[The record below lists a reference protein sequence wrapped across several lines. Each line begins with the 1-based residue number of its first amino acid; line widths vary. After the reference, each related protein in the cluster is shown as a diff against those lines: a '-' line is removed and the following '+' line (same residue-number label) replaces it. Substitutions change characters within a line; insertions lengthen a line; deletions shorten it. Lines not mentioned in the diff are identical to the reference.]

1 MLVRLGVVACLFW
14 LHFAYATTLKIINI
28 VPFGSSSVKILFNQE
43 VKKFKEVSLK
53 NFKSYLEL
61 EAILTIPKKHYQFS
75 KQSSITIAQFSPKL
89 ARVVISH
96 APKMTYEVKILK
108 DKLYVSIV
116 EKKPLVRH
124 QMAPKPPKHHALKHP
139 TPKPAPKSIKKEA
152 KEKTPIKHA
161 HSKHAH
167 SPLNERSAKKEI
179 PKKEIP
185 KKEILKKEILKKEIL
200 KKEIPKKEILKKEI
214 PKKEILKKEIPKKEI
229 PKKEILKKEILKKEI
244 LKKEILKKEIPK
256 KEILK
261 KEIPKKEILKK
272 EIPKK
277 EIPKKEILK
286 KEIPKK
292 EILKK
297 EILKK
302 EILKKEIPKK
312 EILKKEIPKKEAE
325 NESKNQ
331 VFIAEKNDT
340 FIKTKRKKHKKI
352 VLDAGH
358 GGKDCGAMSAN
369 LVCEKDIVLEV
380 VKFLH
385 KELKK
390 RGYSVLLT
398 RDKDIYIDLVGRT
411 ELANRKSAD
420 LFISVHA
427 NSIPKHSTSN
437 AHGIETYFLSTARS
451 ERARKVAEQENK
463 DDVNLMDYFS
473 KSLLLNSLNTQ
484 RLIVSNKLAIDVQ
497 YGMLQSIRKN
507 YPDVVDG
514 GVREGPFWVLAGA
527 LMPSILIEIGYNSH
541 AIESKRIQSKPYQKI
556 LAKGIADGIDSFFSK
571 ND

>member
-28 VPFGSSSVKILFNQE
+28 VPFGSSSVKISFNQE
-43 VKKFKEVSLK
+43 IKKFKEVSLK

-96 APKMTYEVKILK
+96 APKMTYEVKIFK

-116 EKKPLVRH
+116 EKKPLISH

-152 KEKTPIKHA
+152 KEIKEKTPTKHA

-179 PKKEIP
+179 P
-185 KKEILKKEILKKEIL
+185 
-200 KKEIPKKEILKKEI
+200 
-214 PKKEILKKEIPKKEI
+214 
-229 PKKEILKKEILKKEI
+229 
-244 LKKEILKKEIPK
+244 
-256 KEILK
+256 
-261 KEIPKKEILKK
+261 
-272 EIPKK
+272 
-277 EIPKKEILK
+277 
-286 KEIPKK
+286 
-292 EILKK
+292 
-297 EILKK
+297 
-302 EILKKEIPKK
+302 
-312 EILKKEIPKKEAE
+312 KKEIPKKEAE

-411 ELANRKSAD
+411 ELANKKSAD

-484 RLIVSNKLAIDVQ
+484 RLIISNKLAIDVQ

>member
-1 MLVRLGVVACLFW
+1 MV
-14 LHFAYATTLKIINI
+14 
-28 VPFGSSSVKILFNQE
+28 FNQE
-43 VKKFKEVSLK
+43 IKKFKEVSLK

-96 APKMTYEVKILK
+96 APKMTYEIKTFK

-116 EKKPLVRH
+116 EKKPLIRH

-139 TPKPAPKSIKKEA
+139 TPKPAPKPIKKEAKEA
-152 KEKTPIKHA
+152 KEKTPTKHA
-161 HSKHAH
+161 HSKLFFSHAH
-167 SPLNERSAKKEI
+167 SQLNEKSI
-179 PKKEIP
+179 
-185 KKEILKKEILKKEIL
+185 
-200 KKEIPKKEILKKEI
+200 
-214 PKKEILKKEIPKKEI
+214 
-229 PKKEILKKEILKKEI
+229 
-244 LKKEILKKEIPK
+244 
-256 KEILK
+256 
-261 KEIPKKEILKK
+261 
-272 EIPKK
+272 
-277 EIPKKEILK
+277 
-286 KEIPKK
+286 
-292 EILKK
+292 
-297 EILKK
+297 
-302 EILKKEIPKK
+302 
-312 EILKKEIPKKEAE
+312 KKEIPKKEAE
-325 NESKNQ
+325 KESKNQ

-411 ELANRKSAD
+411 ELANKKSAD

-473 KSLLLNSLNTQ
+473 KSLFLNSLNTQ

>member
-14 LHFAYATTLKIINI
+14 LHFAYATTLKITNI
-28 VPFGSSSVKILFNQE
+28 VPFGSSSVKISFNQE

-116 EKKPLVRH
+116 EKKPLIRH
-124 QMAPKPPKHHALKHP
+124 QMVLKPPKHHALKHQTPKP
-139 TPKPAPKSIKKEA
+139 TPKPIKKEAKKSQEA

-161 HSKHAH
+161 RSKHVH

-185 KKEILKKEILKKEIL
+185 KKEI
-200 KKEIPKKEILKKEI
+200 
-214 PKKEILKKEIPKKEI
+214 
-229 PKKEILKKEILKKEI
+229 
-244 LKKEILKKEIPK
+244 
-256 KEILK
+256 
-261 KEIPKKEILKK
+261 
-272 EIPKK
+272 
-277 EIPKKEILK
+277 
-286 KEIPKK
+286 
-292 EILKK
+292 
-297 EILKK
+297 
-302 EILKKEIPKK
+302 
-312 EILKKEIPKKEAE
+312 PKKEAE

-331 VFIAEKNDT
+331 IFIAEKNDT
-340 FIKTKRKKHKKI
+340 WIKTKRKKHKKI

-398 RDKDIYIDLVGRT
+398 RDKDIYIDLVART
-411 ELANRKSAD
+411 ELANKKGAD

-427 NSIPKHSTSN
+427 NSIPKRSTSN

-473 KSLLLNSLNTQ
+473 KSLFLNSLNTQ

-497 YGMLQSIRKN
+497 YGMLQSVRKN

>member
-28 VPFGSSSVKILFNQE
+28 VPFGSSSVKISFNQE
-43 VKKFKEVSLK
+43 IKKFKEVSLK

-116 EKKPLVRH
+116 EKKPLIRH
-124 QMAPKPPKHHALKHP
+124 QMAPKPPKHRTLKHQVL
-139 TPKPAPKSIKKEA
+139 KPAPKSIKKEV
-152 KEKTPIKHA
+152 KEKTPTKHA
-161 HSKHAH
+161 RSKHAH
-167 SPLNERSAKKEI
+167 SQLNERSAKKEI

-185 KKEILKKEILKKEIL
+185 KKEI
-200 KKEIPKKEILKKEI
+200 
-214 PKKEILKKEIPKKEI
+214 PKKEI
-229 PKKEILKKEILKKEI
+229 P
-244 LKKEILKKEIPK
+244 
-256 KEILK
+256 
-261 KEIPKKEILKK
+261 
-272 EIPKK
+272 
-277 EIPKKEILK
+277 
-286 KEIPKK
+286 
-292 EILKK
+292 
-297 EILKK
+297 
-302 EILKKEIPKK
+302 
-312 EILKKEIPKKEAE
+312 KKEIPKKEAE

-331 VFIAEKNDT
+331 VFIAEKNDA

-411 ELANRKSAD
+411 ELANKKSAD

-427 NSIPKHSTSN
+427 NSIPKRSTSN

-497 YGMLQSIRKN
+497 YGMLQSVRKN

>member
-1 MLVRLGVVACLFW
+1 MLVRLGVVACLLW
-14 LHFAYATTLKIINI
+14 LHFAYATTLKITNI
-28 VPFGSSSVKILFNQE
+28 VPFGSSSVKVVFNQE
-43 VKKFKEVSLK
+43 IKKFKEVSLK

-124 QMAPKPPKHHALKHP
+124 QMVLKPSKHHALKHQA
-139 TPKPAPKSIKKEA
+139 PKPTPKSIKKEA
-152 KEKTPIKHA
+152 KEKTLIKHA

-167 SPLNERSAKKEI
+167 PPLNERSAKKEI
-179 PKKEIP
+179 P
-185 KKEILKKEILKKEIL
+185 
-200 KKEIPKKEILKKEI
+200 
-214 PKKEILKKEIPKKEI
+214 
-229 PKKEILKKEILKKEI
+229 
-244 LKKEILKKEIPK
+244 
-256 KEILK
+256 
-261 KEIPKKEILKK
+261 
-272 EIPKK
+272 
-277 EIPKKEILK
+277 
-286 KEIPKK
+286 
-292 EILKK
+292 
-297 EILKK
+297 
-302 EILKKEIPKK
+302 
-312 EILKKEIPKKEAE
+312 KKEIPKKEAE

-331 VFIAEKNDT
+331 VFIAEKNDA

>member
-14 LHFAYATTLKIINI
+14 LHFAYATTLKITNI
-28 VPFGSSSVKILFNQE
+28 VPFGSSSIKMVFNQE
-43 VKKFKEVSLK
+43 IKKFKEVPLK

-61 EAILTIPKKHYQFS
+61 EAVLTIPKKHYQFS

-89 ARVVISH
+89 VRVVIGYT
-96 APKMTYEVKILK
+96 PKMTYEVKTLK
-108 DKLYVSIV
+108 DKLYISIV
-116 EKKPLVRH
+116 EKKPLIRH
-124 QMAPKPPKHHALKHP
+124 QMVLKPPKHHALKHQTPKP
-139 TPKPAPKSIKKEA
+139 TPKPIKKEAKKSKEA

-179 PKKEIP
+179 PKKEI
-185 KKEILKKEILKKEIL
+185 L
-200 KKEIPKKEILKKEI
+200 
-214 PKKEILKKEIPKKEI
+214 
-229 PKKEILKKEILKKEI
+229 
-244 LKKEILKKEIPK
+244 
-256 KEILK
+256 
-261 KEIPKKEILKK
+261 
-272 EIPKK
+272 
-277 EIPKKEILK
+277 
-286 KEIPKK
+286 
-292 EILKK
+292 
-297 EILKK
+297 
-302 EILKKEIPKK
+302 
-312 EILKKEIPKKEAE
+312 KKEAE

-331 VFIAEKNDT
+331 VFIAEKNET
-340 FIKTKRKKHKKI
+340 LIKTKRKKHKKI

-358 GGKDCGAMSAN
+358 GGKDCGAMSTN

-398 RDKDIYIDLVGRT
+398 RDKDIYIDLVART

-497 YGMLQSIRKN
+497 YGMLQSVRKN

>member
-14 LHFAYATTLKIINI
+14 LHFAYATTLKITNI
-28 VPFGSSSVKILFNQE
+28 VPFGSSSVKMVFNQE
-43 VKKFKEVSLK
+43 IKKFKEVPLK

-61 EAILTIPKKHYQFS
+61 EAVLTIPKKHYQFS
-75 KQSSITIAQFSPKL
+75 KQSFITIAQFSPKL
-89 ARVVISH
+89 ARVVIGY
-96 APKMTYEVKILK
+96 APKMTYEIKILK

-116 EKKPLVRH
+116 EKKPLIRH
-124 QMAPKPPKHHALKHP
+124 QMVLKPPKHHALKHP
-139 TPKPAPKSIKKEA
+139 TPKPIKKEAKEA
-152 KEKTPIKHA
+152 KEKTPTKHA
-161 HSKHAH
+161 RSKHAH
-167 SPLNERSAKKEI
+167 SPLNERSA
-179 PKKEIP
+179 

-200 KKEIPKKEILKKEI
+200 KKE
-214 PKKEILKKEIPKKEI
+214 
-229 PKKEILKKEILKKEI
+229 
-244 LKKEILKKEIPK
+244 
-256 KEILK
+256 
-261 KEIPKKEILKK
+261 
-272 EIPKK
+272 
-277 EIPKKEILK
+277 
-286 KEIPKK
+286 
-292 EILKK
+292 
-297 EILKK
+297 
-302 EILKKEIPKK
+302 
-312 EILKKEIPKKEAE
+312 AE

-331 VFIAEKNDT
+331 IFIAEKNDT

-411 ELANRKSAD
+411 ELANKKSAD

-473 KSLLLNSLNTQ
+473 KSLFLNSLNTQ

-497 YGMLQSIRKN
+497 YGMLQSVRKN

>member
-1 MLVRLGVVACLFW
+1 MLVRLGVVACLLW
-14 LHFAYATTLKIINI
+14 LHFAYATTLKITNI
-28 VPFGSSSVKILFNQE
+28 VPFGSSSVKIVFNQE
-43 VKKFKEVSLK
+43 IKKFKEVPLK

-96 APKMTYEVKILK
+96 APKMTYEIKILK

-116 EKKPLVRH
+116 EKKPLIRH
-124 QMAPKPPKHHALKHP
+124 QMALKPPKHHALKHT
-139 TPKPAPKSIKKEA
+139 TPKPAHKPIKKEA
-152 KEKTPIKHA
+152 KKVKEKTPTKHA
-161 HSKHAH
+161 HSKHTH

-185 KKEILKKEILKKEIL
+185 KKEI
-200 KKEIPKKEILKKEI
+200 P
-214 PKKEILKKEIPKKEI
+214 KKEIPKKEI
-229 PKKEILKKEILKKEI
+229 PKKEI
-244 LKKEILKKEIPK
+244 
-256 KEILK
+256 
-261 KEIPKKEILKK
+261 
-272 EIPKK
+272 PKK
-277 EIPKKEILK
+277 EIP
-286 KEIPKK
+286 
-292 EILKK
+292 
-297 EILKK
+297 
-302 EILKKEIPKK
+302 
-312 EILKKEIPKKEAE
+312 KKEIPKKEAE

-331 VFIAEKNDT
+331 VFIAEKNDA

>member
-1 MLVRLGVVACLFW
+1 MLVRLGVVACLLW
-14 LHFAYATTLKIINI
+14 LHFACATTLKITNI
-28 VPFGSSSVKILFNQE
+28 VPFGSSSVKISFNQE
-43 VKKFKEVSLK
+43 VKKFKEVPLK

-61 EAILTIPKKHYQFS
+61 EAVLTIPKKHYQFS
-75 KQSSITIAQFSPKL
+75 KQSFITIAQFSPKL
-89 ARVVISH
+89 ARVVIGY
-96 APKMTYEVKILK
+96 APKMTYEIKILK

-116 EKKPLVRH
+116 EKKPLIRH
-124 QMAPKPPKHHALKHP
+124 QMVLKPPKHHVLKHTTPKP
-139 TPKPAPKSIKKEA
+139 TPKPIKKEA
-152 KEKTPIKHA
+152 KKSKETKEKTPTKHA
-161 HSKHAH
+161 RSKHAH
-167 SPLNERSAKKEI
+167 SPLNERSA
-179 PKKEIP
+179 
-185 KKEILKKEILKKEIL
+185 
-200 KKEIPKKEILKKEI
+200 
-214 PKKEILKKEIPKKEI
+214 
-229 PKKEILKKEILKKEI
+229 
-244 LKKEILKKEIPK
+244 
-256 KEILK
+256 
-261 KEIPKKEILKK
+261 
-272 EIPKK
+272 
-277 EIPKKEILK
+277 
-286 KEIPKK
+286 
-292 EILKK
+292 
-297 EILKK
+297 
-302 EILKKEIPKK
+302 
-312 EILKKEIPKKEAE
+312 KKEIPKKEAE

-331 VFIAEKNDT
+331 VFIAEKNDA
-340 FIKTKRKKHKKI
+340 FSKTKRKKHKKI

-398 RDKDIYIDLVGRT
+398 RDKDIYIDLVART

-463 DDVNLMDYFS
+463 DAVNLMDYFS

-497 YGMLQSIRKN
+497 YGMLQSVRKN

>member
-1 MLVRLGVVACLFW
+1 M
-14 LHFAYATTLKIINI
+14 HFAYATTLKIINI
-28 VPFGSSSVKILFNQE
+28 VPFGSSSVKISFNQE
-43 VKKFKEVSLK
+43 IKKFKEVSLK

-116 EKKPLVRH
+116 EKKPLSRH

-152 KEKTPIKHA
+152 KEVKEKTPTKHA
-161 HSKHAH
+161 RSKHAH
-167 SPLNERSAKKEI
+167 SQWNERSAKKEI

-185 KKEILKKEILKKEIL
+185 KKE
-200 KKEIPKKEILKKEI
+200 
-214 PKKEILKKEIPKKEI
+214 
-229 PKKEILKKEILKKEI
+229 
-244 LKKEILKKEIPK
+244 
-256 KEILK
+256 
-261 KEIPKKEILKK
+261 
-272 EIPKK
+272 
-277 EIPKKEILK
+277 
-286 KEIPKK
+286 
-292 EILKK
+292 
-297 EILKK
+297 
-302 EILKKEIPKK
+302 
-312 EILKKEIPKKEAE
+312 AE
-325 NESKNQ
+325 NEGKNQ
-331 VFIAEKNDT
+331 VFIAEKNDA

-398 RDKDIYIDLVGRT
+398 RDKDIYIDLVART
-411 ELANRKSAD
+411 ELANKKSAD

-427 NSIPKHSTSN
+427 NSIPKRSTSN

-463 DDVNLMDYFS
+463 DNVNLMDYFS

-497 YGMLQSIRKN
+497 YGMLQSVRKN

>member
-14 LHFAYATTLKIINI
+14 LHFAYATTLKITNI

-43 VKKFKEVSLK
+43 IKKFKEVPLK

-75 KQSSITIAQFSPKL
+75 KQSFITIAQFSPKL
-89 ARVVISH
+89 ARVVIGY

-116 EKKPLVRH
+116 EKKPLIRH
-124 QMAPKPPKHHALKHP
+124 QMVLKPPKHHALKHTTPKP
-139 TPKPAPKSIKKEA
+139 TPKPIKKEA
-152 KEKTPIKHA
+152 KKSKETKEKTPTKHA
-161 HSKHAH
+161 HSKHVH
-167 SPLNERSAKKEI
+167 SPLSERSA
-179 PKKEIP
+179 
-185 KKEILKKEILKKEIL
+185 
-200 KKEIPKKEILKKEI
+200 
-214 PKKEILKKEIPKKEI
+214 
-229 PKKEILKKEILKKEI
+229 
-244 LKKEILKKEIPK
+244 
-256 KEILK
+256 
-261 KEIPKKEILKK
+261 
-272 EIPKK
+272 
-277 EIPKKEILK
+277 
-286 KEIPKK
+286 
-292 EILKK
+292 
-297 EILKK
+297 
-302 EILKKEIPKK
+302 
-312 EILKKEIPKKEAE
+312 KKEIPKKEAE

-331 VFIAEKNDT
+331 VFIAEKNDA

-398 RDKDIYIDLVGRT
+398 RDKDIYIDLVART
-411 ELANRKSAD
+411 ELANKKSAD

-473 KSLLLNSLNTQ
+473 KSLFLNSLNTQ

-497 YGMLQSIRKN
+497 YGMLQSVRKN

>member
-14 LHFAYATTLKIINI
+14 LHFACATTLKIINI
-28 VPFGSSSVKILFNQE
+28 VPFGSSSVKISFNQE

-89 ARVVISH
+89 ARVVISRT
-96 APKMTYEVKILK
+96 PKMTYEIKILK

-124 QMAPKPPKHHALKHP
+124 QMAPKTPKHHTLKHP

-152 KEKTPIKHA
+152 KETKEKTPIKHA
-161 HSKHAH
+161 RSKHAH

-185 KKEILKKEILKKEIL
+185 KKEI
-200 KKEIPKKEILKKEI
+200 P
-214 PKKEILKKEIPKKEI
+214 KKEIPKKEI
-229 PKKEILKKEILKKEI
+229 PKKEI
-244 LKKEILKKEIPK
+244 P
-256 KEILK
+256 
-261 KEIPKKEILKK
+261 KK

-277 EIPKKEILK
+277 EIPKKEIPK

-292 EILKK
+292 ET
-297 EILKK
+297 
-302 EILKKEIPKK
+302 
-312 EILKKEIPKKEAE
+312 E

-331 VFIAEKNDT
+331 VFIVEKNDA

-411 ELANRKSAD
+411 ELANKKSAD

-427 NSIPKHSTSN
+427 NSIPKRSTSN

-541 AIESKRIQSKPYQKI
+541 AIESRRIQSKPYQKI

>member
-14 LHFAYATTLKIINI
+14 LHYAYATTLKITNI

-43 VKKFKEVSLK
+43 IKKFKEVSLK

-61 EAILTIPKKHYQFS
+61 EAVLTIPKKHYQFS
-75 KQSSITIAQFSPKL
+75 KQSFITIAQFSPKL
-89 ARVVISH
+89 ARVVIGY

-116 EKKPLVRH
+116 EKKPLIRH
-124 QMAPKPPKHHALKHP
+124 QMTPKPPKHHALKHQTPKP
-139 TPKPAPKSIKKEA
+139 TPKPIKKEA
-152 KEKTPIKHA
+152 KKSQETKEKTPTKHA
-161 HSKHAH
+161 RSKHAH

-179 PKKEIP
+179 PKKE
-185 KKEILKKEILKKEIL
+185 L
-200 KKEIPKKEILKKEI
+200 
-214 PKKEILKKEIPKKEI
+214 
-229 PKKEILKKEILKKEI
+229 
-244 LKKEILKKEIPK
+244 
-256 KEILK
+256 
-261 KEIPKKEILKK
+261 
-272 EIPKK
+272 
-277 EIPKKEILK
+277 
-286 KEIPKK
+286 
-292 EILKK
+292 
-297 EILKK
+297 
-302 EILKKEIPKK
+302 
-312 EILKKEIPKKEAE
+312 E
-325 NESKNQ
+325 NESKNPI
-331 VFIAEKNDT
+331 FIAEKNDT

-427 NSIPKHSTSN
+427 NSIPKRSTSN

-451 ERARKVAEQENK
+451 ERARKVAEQENR

-497 YGMLQSIRKN
+497 YGMLQSVRKN

>member
-1 MLVRLGVVACLFW
+1 MLVRLGVVACLLW
-14 LHFAYATTLKIINI
+14 LHFAYATTLKITNI

-43 VKKFKEVSLK
+43 VKKFKEVPLK

-61 EAILTIPKKHYQFS
+61 EAVLTIPKKHYQFS

-116 EKKPLVRH
+116 EKKPLIRH
-124 QMAPKPPKHHALKHP
+124 QMALKPPKHHALKHTTPKP
-139 TPKPAPKSIKKEA
+139 TPKPIKKEA
-152 KEKTPIKHA
+152 KKSKEKTPIKHA
-161 HSKHAH
+161 HSKHTH
-167 SPLNERSAKKEI
+167 SQLNDRSAKKEI

-185 KKEILKKEILKKEIL
+185 KKE
-200 KKEIPKKEILKKEI
+200 
-214 PKKEILKKEIPKKEI
+214 
-229 PKKEILKKEILKKEI
+229 
-244 LKKEILKKEIPK
+244 
-256 KEILK
+256 
-261 KEIPKKEILKK
+261 
-272 EIPKK
+272 
-277 EIPKKEILK
+277 
-286 KEIPKK
+286 
-292 EILKK
+292 
-297 EILKK
+297 
-302 EILKKEIPKK
+302 
-312 EILKKEIPKKEAE
+312 AE
-325 NESKNQ
+325 NEGKNQ

-340 FIKTKRKKHKKI
+340 LIKTKRKKHKKI

-411 ELANRKSAD
+411 ELANKKSAD

-497 YGMLQSIRKN
+497 YGMLQSVRKN

>member
-1 MLVRLGVVACLFW
+1 
-14 LHFAYATTLKIINI
+14 
-28 VPFGSSSVKILFNQE
+28 
-43 VKKFKEVSLK
+43 
-53 NFKSYLEL
+53 
-61 EAILTIPKKHYQFS
+61 
-75 KQSSITIAQFSPKL
+75 
-89 ARVVISH
+89 
-96 APKMTYEVKILK
+96 
-108 DKLYVSIV
+108 
-116 EKKPLVRH
+116 
-124 QMAPKPPKHHALKHP
+124 
-139 TPKPAPKSIKKEA
+139 
-152 KEKTPIKHA
+152 
-161 HSKHAH
+161 
-167 SPLNERSAKKEI
+167 EI
-179 PKKEIP
+179 P
-185 KKEILKKEILKKEIL
+185 
-200 KKEIPKKEILKKEI
+200 
-214 PKKEILKKEIPKKEI
+214 
-229 PKKEILKKEILKKEI
+229 
-244 LKKEILKKEIPK
+244 
-256 KEILK
+256 
-261 KEIPKKEILKK
+261 
-272 EIPKK
+272 
-277 EIPKKEILK
+277 
-286 KEIPKK
+286 
-292 EILKK
+292 
-297 EILKK
+297 
-302 EILKKEIPKK
+302 
-312 EILKKEIPKKEAE
+312 KKEIPKKEAE

-340 FIKTKRKKHKKI
+340 WIKTKRKKHKKI

-398 RDKDIYIDLVGRT
+398 RDKDIYIDLVART
-411 ELANRKSAD
+411 ELANKKGAD

-427 NSIPKHSTSN
+427 NSIPKRSTSN

-473 KSLLLNSLNTQ
+473 KSLFLNSLNTQ

-497 YGMLQSIRKN
+497 YGMLQSVRKN

>member
-14 LHFAYATTLKIINI
+14 LHFACATTLKITNI

-139 TPKPAPKSIKKEA
+139 TPKPTPKSIKKEA
-152 KEKTPIKHA
+152 KETKEKTPIKHA
-161 HSKHAH
+161 RSKHAH
-167 SPLNERSAKKEI
+167 SPLNERSA
-179 PKKEIP
+179 
-185 KKEILKKEILKKEIL
+185 
-200 KKEIPKKEILKKEI
+200 
-214 PKKEILKKEIPKKEI
+214 
-229 PKKEILKKEILKKEI
+229 
-244 LKKEILKKEIPK
+244 
-256 KEILK
+256 
-261 KEIPKKEILKK
+261 
-272 EIPKK
+272 
-277 EIPKKEILK
+277 
-286 KEIPKK
+286 
-292 EILKK
+292 
-297 EILKK
+297 
-302 EILKKEIPKK
+302 
-312 EILKKEIPKKEAE
+312 KKEIPKKEAE

-340 FIKTKRKKHKKI
+340 LIKTKRKKHKKI

-398 RDKDIYIDLVGRT
+398 RDKDIYIDLVART

-473 KSLLLNSLNTQ
+473 KSLFLNSLNTQ
-484 RLIVSNKLAIDVQ
+484 RLIISNKLAIDVQ

>member
-28 VPFGSSSVKILFNQE
+28 VPFGSSSVKISFNQE
-43 VKKFKEVSLK
+43 IKKFKEVSLK

-75 KQSSITIAQFSPKL
+75 KQSSITIAQFNPKL

-116 EKKPLVRH
+116 EKKPLAKH
-124 QMAPKPPKHHALKHP
+124 QMAPKPPKHHALKHL

-152 KEKTPIKHA
+152 KEAKEKTPTKYT
-161 HSKHAH
+161 HSKHTH
-167 SPLNERSAKKEI
+167 SQLNERSTKKEI

-185 KKEILKKEILKKEIL
+185 KKEI
-200 KKEIPKKEILKKEI
+200 P
-214 PKKEILKKEIPKKEI
+214 KKEIPKKEI
-229 PKKEILKKEILKKEI
+229 P
-244 LKKEILKKEIPK
+244 
-256 KEILK
+256 
-261 KEIPKKEILKK
+261 
-272 EIPKK
+272 
-277 EIPKKEILK
+277 
-286 KEIPKK
+286 
-292 EILKK
+292 
-297 EILKK
+297 
-302 EILKKEIPKK
+302 
-312 EILKKEIPKKEAE
+312 KKEIPKKEAE

-398 RDKDIYIDLVGRT
+398 RDKDIYIDLVART
-411 ELANRKSAD
+411 ELANKKSAD

-427 NSIPKHSTSN
+427 NSIPKRSTSN

>member
-1 MLVRLGVVACLFW
+1 MLVRLGVVACLLW
-14 LHFAYATTLKIINI
+14 LHFAYATTLKITNV
-28 VPFGSSSVKILFNQE
+28 VPFGSSSVKMVFNQE
-43 VKKFKEVSLK
+43 VKKFKEVPLK

-61 EAILTIPKKHYQFS
+61 EAVLTIPKKHYQFS
-75 KQSSITIAQFSPKL
+75 KQSFITIAQFSPKL
-89 ARVVISH
+89 ARVVIGY
-96 APKMTYEVKILK
+96 APKMTYEIKILK
-108 DKLYVSIV
+108 NKLYVSIV
-116 EKKPLVRH
+116 EKKPLIRH
-124 QMAPKPPKHHALKHP
+124 QMVLKPPKHHALKHTTPKP
-139 TPKPAPKSIKKEA
+139 TPKPIKKEA
-152 KEKTPIKHA
+152 KKSKETKEKTPTKHA

-185 KKEILKKEILKKEIL
+185 KKEI
-200 KKEIPKKEILKKEI
+200 P
-214 PKKEILKKEIPKKEI
+214 KKEIPKKEI
-229 PKKEILKKEILKKEI
+229 PKKEI
-244 LKKEILKKEIPK
+244 
-256 KEILK
+256 
-261 KEIPKKEILKK
+261 
-272 EIPKK
+272 PKK
-277 EIPKKEILK
+277 EIP
-286 KEIPKK
+286 
-292 EILKK
+292 
-297 EILKK
+297 
-302 EILKKEIPKK
+302 
-312 EILKKEIPKKEAE
+312 KKEIPKKEAE

-398 RDKDIYIDLVGRT
+398 RDKDIYIDLVART
-411 ELANRKSAD
+411 ELANKKSAD

-473 KSLLLNSLNTQ
+473 KSLFLNSLNTQ

-497 YGMLQSIRKN
+497 YGMLQSVRKN

>member
-1 MLVRLGVVACLFW
+1 M
-14 LHFAYATTLKIINI
+14 HFAYATTLKIINI
-28 VPFGSSSVKILFNQE
+28 VPFGSSSVKISFNQE
-43 VKKFKEVSLK
+43 IKKFKEVSLK

-108 DKLYVSIV
+108 DRLYVSIV
-116 EKKPLVRH
+116 EKKPLIRH
-124 QMAPKPPKHHALKHP
+124 QMAPKPPKHHALKHHALKHHALKHQ

-152 KEKTPIKHA
+152 KEIKEKTPTKHA
-161 HSKHAH
+161 RSKHVH
-167 SPLNERSAKKEI
+167 SQWNERSAKKEI

-185 KKEILKKEILKKEIL
+185 
-200 KKEIPKKEILKKEI
+200 
-214 PKKEILKKEIPKKEI
+214 
-229 PKKEILKKEILKKEI
+229 
-244 LKKEILKKEIPK
+244 
-256 KEILK
+256 
-261 KEIPKKEILKK
+261 
-272 EIPKK
+272 
-277 EIPKKEILK
+277 
-286 KEIPKK
+286 
-292 EILKK
+292 
-297 EILKK
+297 
-302 EILKKEIPKK
+302 
-312 EILKKEIPKKEAE
+312 KKEIPKKEAE

-331 VFIAEKNDT
+331 VFIAEKNDAS
-340 FIKTKRKKHKKI
+340 IKTKRKKHKKI

-398 RDKDIYIDLVGRT
+398 RDKDIYIDLVART
-411 ELANRKSAD
+411 ELANKKSAD

-427 NSIPKHSTSN
+427 NSIPKRSTSN

>member
-1 MLVRLGVVACLFW
+1 MLVRLGVVACLLW
-14 LHFAYATTLKIINI
+14 LHFAYATTLKITNI
-28 VPFGSSSVKILFNQE
+28 VPFGSSSVKMVFNQE
-43 VKKFKEVSLK
+43 IKKFKEVPLK

-116 EKKPLVRH
+116 EKKPLIRH
-124 QMAPKPPKHHALKHP
+124 QMAPKPPKHHALKHQTPKP
-139 TPKPAPKSIKKEA
+139 TPKPIKKEA
-152 KEKTPIKHA
+152 KKSQETKEKTPTKHA
-161 HSKHAH
+161 RSKHAH

-179 PKKEIP
+179 
-185 KKEILKKEILKKEIL
+185 LKKEILKKE
-200 KKEIPKKEILKKEI
+200 
-214 PKKEILKKEIPKKEI
+214 
-229 PKKEILKKEILKKEI
+229 
-244 LKKEILKKEIPK
+244 
-256 KEILK
+256 
-261 KEIPKKEILKK
+261 
-272 EIPKK
+272 
-277 EIPKKEILK
+277 
-286 KEIPKK
+286 
-292 EILKK
+292 
-297 EILKK
+297 
-302 EILKKEIPKK
+302 
-312 EILKKEIPKKEAE
+312 AE
-325 NESKNQ
+325 NEGKNQ
-331 VFIAEKNDT
+331 VFITEKNDA

-463 DDVNLMDYFS
+463 DDVNLMGYFS
-473 KSLLLNSLNTQ
+473 KSLFLNSLNTQ

>member
-1 MLVRLGVVACLFW
+1 M
-14 LHFAYATTLKIINI
+14 HFAYATTLKITNI

-43 VKKFKEVSLK
+43 IKKFKEVPLK

-61 EAILTIPKKHYQFS
+61 EAVLTIPKKHYQFS

-89 ARVVISH
+89 ARVVIGY
-96 APKMTYEVKILK
+96 APKMTYEIKILK

-116 EKKPLVRH
+116 EKKPLIRH
-124 QMAPKPPKHHALKHP
+124 QMVLKPPKHHAPKHTTLKP
-139 TPKPAPKSIKKEA
+139 TPKPIKKEA
-152 KEKTPIKHA
+152 KKSQDTKEKTPTKHA

-185 KKEILKKEILKKEIL
+185 KKE
-200 KKEIPKKEILKKEI
+200 
-214 PKKEILKKEIPKKEI
+214 
-229 PKKEILKKEILKKEI
+229 
-244 LKKEILKKEIPK
+244 
-256 KEILK
+256 
-261 KEIPKKEILKK
+261 
-272 EIPKK
+272 
-277 EIPKKEILK
+277 
-286 KEIPKK
+286 
-292 EILKK
+292 
-297 EILKK
+297 
-302 EILKKEIPKK
+302 
-312 EILKKEIPKKEAE
+312 AE
-325 NESKNQ
+325 NESKNPI
-331 VFIAEKNDT
+331 FIAEKNDT
-340 FIKTKRKKHKKI
+340 LIKTKRKKHKKI

-358 GGKDCGAMSAN
+358 GGKDCGAMSTN

-398 RDKDIYIDLVGRT
+398 RDKDIYIDLVART
-411 ELANRKSAD
+411 ELANKKSAD

>member
-14 LHFAYATTLKIINI
+14 LHYAYATTLKITNV
-28 VPFGSSSVKILFNQE
+28 VPFGSSSVKMVFNQE

-75 KQSSITIAQFSPKL
+75 KQSFITIAQFSPKL
-89 ARVVISH
+89 ARVVIGY

-108 DKLYVSIV
+108 NKLYVSIV
-116 EKKPLVRH
+116 EKKPLIRH
-124 QMAPKPPKHHALKHP
+124 QITPKHHALKHQTPKP
-139 TPKPAPKSIKKEA
+139 TPKPIKKEA
-152 KEKTPIKHA
+152 KEKTPTKHA
-161 HSKHAH
+161 HSKPTHP
-167 SPLNERSAKKEI
+167 PLNERSAKKEI
-179 PKKEIP
+179 PKKE
-185 KKEILKKEILKKEIL
+185 
-200 KKEIPKKEILKKEI
+200 
-214 PKKEILKKEIPKKEI
+214 
-229 PKKEILKKEILKKEI
+229 
-244 LKKEILKKEIPK
+244 
-256 KEILK
+256 
-261 KEIPKKEILKK
+261 
-272 EIPKK
+272 
-277 EIPKKEILK
+277 
-286 KEIPKK
+286 
-292 EILKK
+292 
-297 EILKK
+297 
-302 EILKKEIPKK
+302 
-312 EILKKEIPKKEAE
+312 AE
-325 NESKNQ
+325 NESKNP
-331 VFIAEKNDT
+331 VFIIEKNNT
-340 FIKTKRKKHKKI
+340 WIKTKRKKYKKI

-398 RDKDIYIDLVGRT
+398 RDKDIYIDLVART
-411 ELANRKSAD
+411 ELANKKGAD

-427 NSIPKHSTSN
+427 NSIPKRSTSN

-473 KSLLLNSLNTQ
+473 KSLFLNSLNTQ

-497 YGMLQSIRKN
+497 YGMLQSVRKN

>member
-14 LHFAYATTLKIINI
+14 LHFAYATTLKITNI
-28 VPFGSSSVKILFNQE
+28 VPFGSSSVKIVFNQE
-43 VKKFKEVSLK
+43 IKKFKEVSLK

-61 EAILTIPKKHYQFS
+61 EAVLTIPKKHYQFS

-89 ARVVISH
+89 ARVVIVY
-96 APKMTYEVKILK
+96 APKMTYEIKILK
-108 DKLYVSIV
+108 DKLYISIV
-116 EKKPLVRH
+116 EKKPLIRH

-139 TPKPAPKSIKKEA
+139 TPKPTPKSTKKEAKEA
-152 KEKTPIKHA
+152 KEKTPIKHV

-185 KKEILKKEILKKEIL
+185 KKEI
-200 KKEIPKKEILKKEI
+200 P
-214 PKKEILKKEIPKKEI
+214 KKEIPKKEI
-229 PKKEILKKEILKKEI
+229 PKKEI
-244 LKKEILKKEIPK
+244 
-256 KEILK
+256 
-261 KEIPKKEILKK
+261 
-272 EIPKK
+272 PKK
-277 EIPKKEILK
+277 EIP
-286 KEIPKK
+286 
-292 EILKK
+292 
-297 EILKK
+297 
-302 EILKKEIPKK
+302 
-312 EILKKEIPKKEAE
+312 KKEIPKKEAE

-331 VFIAEKNDT
+331 VFIIEKNDT
-340 FIKTKRKKHKKI
+340 LIKTKRKKHKKI

-398 RDKDIYIDLVGRT
+398 RDKDIYIDLVART
-411 ELANRKSAD
+411 ELANKKSAD

-497 YGMLQSIRKN
+497 YGMLQSVRKN

>member
-1 MLVRLGVVACLFW
+1 M
-14 LHFAYATTLKIINI
+14 HFAYATTLKITNI
-28 VPFGSSSVKILFNQE
+28 VPFGSSSVKIVFNQE

-116 EKKPLVRH
+116 EKKPLSRH
-124 QMAPKPPKHHALKHP
+124 QMAPKPPKHRTLKHP
-139 TPKPAPKSIKKEA
+139 TPKPAPKSIKKEVKEV
-152 KEKTPIKHA
+152 KEKTPTKHVR
-161 HSKHAH
+161 SKHAH
-167 SPLNERSAKKEI
+167 SQLNERSA
-179 PKKEIP
+179 
-185 KKEILKKEILKKEIL
+185 
-200 KKEIPKKEILKKEI
+200 
-214 PKKEILKKEIPKKEI
+214 
-229 PKKEILKKEILKKEI
+229 
-244 LKKEILKKEIPK
+244 
-256 KEILK
+256 
-261 KEIPKKEILKK
+261 
-272 EIPKK
+272 
-277 EIPKKEILK
+277 
-286 KEIPKK
+286 
-292 EILKK
+292 
-297 EILKK
+297 
-302 EILKKEIPKK
+302 
-312 EILKKEIPKKEAE
+312 KKEIPKKEAE

-331 VFIAEKNDT
+331 VFIAEKNDAS
-340 FIKTKRKKHKKI
+340 IKTKRKKHKKI

-398 RDKDIYIDLVGRT
+398 RDKDIYIDLVART
-411 ELANRKSAD
+411 ELANKKSAD

-427 NSIPKHSTSN
+427 NSIPKRSTSN

-484 RLIVSNKLAIDVQ
+484 RLIISNKLAIDVQ

>member
-28 VPFGSSSVKILFNQE
+28 VPFGSSSVKISFNQE
-43 VKKFKEVSLK
+43 IKKFKEVSLK

-116 EKKPLVRH
+116 EKKPLTRH

-152 KEKTPIKHA
+152 KEIKEKTPTKHA
-161 HSKHAH
+161 HSKHTH
-167 SPLNERSAKKEI
+167 SQWNERSAKKEI
-179 PKKEIP
+179 PKKE
-185 KKEILKKEILKKEIL
+185 
-200 KKEIPKKEILKKEI
+200 
-214 PKKEILKKEIPKKEI
+214 
-229 PKKEILKKEILKKEI
+229 
-244 LKKEILKKEIPK
+244 
-256 KEILK
+256 
-261 KEIPKKEILKK
+261 
-272 EIPKK
+272 
-277 EIPKKEILK
+277 
-286 KEIPKK
+286 
-292 EILKK
+292 
-297 EILKK
+297 
-302 EILKKEIPKK
+302 
-312 EILKKEIPKKEAE
+312 AE
-325 NESKNQ
+325 NEGKNQ
-331 VFIAEKNDT
+331 VFIAEKNDA

-398 RDKDIYIDLVGRT
+398 RDKDIYIDLVART
-411 ELANRKSAD
+411 ELANKKSAD

-427 NSIPKHSTSN
+427 NSIPKRSTSN

>member
-1 MLVRLGVVACLFW
+1 M
-14 LHFAYATTLKIINI
+14 HFAYATTLKIINI
-28 VPFGSSSVKILFNQE
+28 VPFGSSSVKIVFNQE

-61 EAILTIPKKHYQFS
+61 EAVLTIPKKHYQFS
-75 KQSSITIAQFSPKL
+75 KQSFITIAQFSPKL
-89 ARVVISH
+89 ARVVIGY
-96 APKMTYEVKILK
+96 APKMTYEIKILK
-108 DKLYVSIV
+108 NKLYVSIV
-116 EKKPLVRH
+116 EKKPLIRH
-124 QMAPKPPKHHALKHP
+124 QMALKPPKHHALKHT
-139 TPKPAPKSIKKEA
+139 TPKPTPKSIKKEAKEA

-161 HSKHAH
+161 RSKHTH

-185 KKEILKKEILKKEIL
+185 KKEI
-200 KKEIPKKEILKKEI
+200 P
-214 PKKEILKKEIPKKEI
+214 KKEIPKKEI
-229 PKKEILKKEILKKEI
+229 P
-244 LKKEILKKEIPK
+244 
-256 KEILK
+256 
-261 KEIPKKEILKK
+261 
-272 EIPKK
+272 
-277 EIPKKEILK
+277 
-286 KEIPKK
+286 
-292 EILKK
+292 
-297 EILKK
+297 
-302 EILKKEIPKK
+302 
-312 EILKKEIPKKEAE
+312 KKEIPKKEAE

-380 VKFLH
+380 VKFLY

-398 RDKDIYIDLVGRT
+398 RDKDIYIDLVART

-427 NSIPKHSTSN
+427 NSIPKRSTSN

>member
-1 MLVRLGVVACLFW
+1 MRLGVVACLFW
-14 LHFAYATTLKIINI
+14 LHFAYATTLKITNI
-28 VPFGSSSVKILFNQE
+28 VPFGSSSVKISFNQE
-43 VKKFKEVSLK
+43 IKKFKEVSLK

-96 APKMTYEVKILK
+96 ASKMTYEVKILK

-116 EKKPLVRH
+116 EKKPLTKH
-124 QMAPKPPKHHALKHP
+124 QMAPKPPKHQ
-139 TPKPAPKSIKKEA
+139 TPKHQTPKHAPKSIKKEVKEA
-152 KEKTPIKHA
+152 KEKTPTKHA
-161 HSKHAH
+161 HSKRAH
-167 SPLNERSAKKEI
+167 SQLNERSAKKEI

-185 KKEILKKEILKKEIL
+185 KKEI
-200 KKEIPKKEILKKEI
+200 P
-214 PKKEILKKEIPKKEI
+214 
-229 PKKEILKKEILKKEI
+229 
-244 LKKEILKKEIPK
+244 
-256 KEILK
+256 
-261 KEIPKKEILKK
+261 
-272 EIPKK
+272 
-277 EIPKKEILK
+277 
-286 KEIPKK
+286 
-292 EILKK
+292 
-297 EILKK
+297 
-302 EILKKEIPKK
+302 
-312 EILKKEIPKKEAE
+312 KKEIPKKEAE

-331 VFIAEKNDT
+331 VFIAEKNDA
-340 FIKTKRKKHKKI
+340 FIKPQRKKHKKI

-398 RDKDIYIDLVGRT
+398 RDKDIYIDLVART
-411 ELANRKSAD
+411 ELANKKSAD

-427 NSIPKHSTSN
+427 NSIPKRSTSN

-497 YGMLQSIRKN
+497 YGMLQSVRKN

>member
-1 MLVRLGVVACLFW
+1 M
-14 LHFAYATTLKIINI
+14 HFAYATTLKIINI
-28 VPFGSSSVKILFNQE
+28 VPFGSSSVKISFNQE
-43 VKKFKEVSLK
+43 VKKFKEVPLK

-75 KQSSITIAQFSPKL
+75 KQSFITIAQFSPKL
-89 ARVVISH
+89 ARVVISY

-116 EKKPLVRH
+116 EKKPLIRH
-124 QMAPKPPKHHALKHP
+124 QMALKPPKHHALKHQ
-139 TPKPAPKSIKKEA
+139 TPKPVPKSIKKEA
-152 KEKTPIKHA
+152 KKSKENKEKTPIKHA

-179 PKKEIP
+179 
-185 KKEILKKEILKKEIL
+185 L
-200 KKEIPKKEILKKEI
+200 
-214 PKKEILKKEIPKKEI
+214 
-229 PKKEILKKEILKKEI
+229 KKEILKKEILKKEI
-244 LKKEILKKEIPK
+244 LKKEILKKE
-256 KEILK
+256 
-261 KEIPKKEILKK
+261 
-272 EIPKK
+272 
-277 EIPKKEILK
+277 
-286 KEIPKK
+286 
-292 EILKK
+292 
-297 EILKK
+297 
-302 EILKKEIPKK
+302 
-312 EILKKEIPKKEAE
+312 AE

-331 VFIAEKNDT
+331 IFIAEKNDT

-398 RDKDIYIDLVGRT
+398 RDKDIYIDLVART

-507 YPDVVDG
+507 YPNVVDG

>member
-43 VKKFKEVSLK
+43 VKKFKEVPLK

-61 EAILTIPKKHYQFS
+61 EAVLTIPKKHYQFS
-75 KQSSITIAQFSPKL
+75 KQSFITIAQFSPKL
-89 ARVVISH
+89 ARVVIGY

-108 DKLYVSIV
+108 NKLYVSIV
-116 EKKPLVRH
+116 EKKPLIRH
-124 QMAPKPPKHHALKHP
+124 QIALKPTKHHAPKHT
-139 TPKPAPKSIKKEA
+139 TPKPAPKPIKKEAKKSKEA
-152 KEKTPIKHA
+152 KEKTPTKHA
-161 HSKHAH
+161 HLKHAH

-179 PKKEIP
+179 PKKE
-185 KKEILKKEILKKEIL
+185 
-200 KKEIPKKEILKKEI
+200 
-214 PKKEILKKEIPKKEI
+214 
-229 PKKEILKKEILKKEI
+229 
-244 LKKEILKKEIPK
+244 
-256 KEILK
+256 
-261 KEIPKKEILKK
+261 
-272 EIPKK
+272 
-277 EIPKKEILK
+277 
-286 KEIPKK
+286 
-292 EILKK
+292 
-297 EILKK
+297 
-302 EILKKEIPKK
+302 
-312 EILKKEIPKKEAE
+312 AE
-325 NESKNQ
+325 NESKNPI
-331 VFIAEKNDT
+331 FIAEKNDT

-380 VKFLH
+380 VKLLH

-398 RDKDIYIDLVGRT
+398 RDKDIYIDLVART
-411 ELANRKSAD
+411 ELANKKGAD

-427 NSIPKHSTSN
+427 NSIPKRSTSN

-473 KSLLLNSLNTQ
+473 KSLFLNSLNTQ

-497 YGMLQSIRKN
+497 YGMLQSVRKN

>member
-1 MLVRLGVVACLFW
+1 M
-14 LHFAYATTLKIINI
+14 HFACATTLKIIHI
-28 VPFGSSSVKILFNQE
+28 VPFGSSSVKISFNQE
-43 VKKFKEVSLK
+43 IKKFKEVSLK

-75 KQSSITIAQFSPKL
+75 KQSSITIAQFNPKL

-116 EKKPLVRH
+116 EKKPLTRY

-152 KEKTPIKHA
+152 KEIKEKTPTKHA

-167 SPLNERSAKKEI
+167 SQLNERSA
-179 PKKEIP
+179 
-185 KKEILKKEILKKEIL
+185 
-200 KKEIPKKEILKKEI
+200 
-214 PKKEILKKEIPKKEI
+214 
-229 PKKEILKKEILKKEI
+229 
-244 LKKEILKKEIPK
+244 
-256 KEILK
+256 
-261 KEIPKKEILKK
+261 
-272 EIPKK
+272 
-277 EIPKKEILK
+277 
-286 KEIPKK
+286 
-292 EILKK
+292 
-297 EILKK
+297 
-302 EILKKEIPKK
+302 
-312 EILKKEIPKKEAE
+312 KKEIPKKEAE

-331 VFIAEKNDT
+331 VFIAEKNDAS
-340 FIKTKRKKHKKI
+340 IKTKRKKHKKI

-398 RDKDIYIDLVGRT
+398 RDKDIYIDLVART
-411 ELANRKSAD
+411 ELANKKSAD

-427 NSIPKHSTSN
+427 NSIPKRSTSN

-484 RLIVSNKLAIDVQ
+484 RLIISNKLAIDVQ

>member
-14 LHFAYATTLKIINI
+14 LHFAYATTLKITNI
-28 VPFGSSSVKILFNQE
+28 VPFGSSSVKVVFNQE
-43 VKKFKEVSLK
+43 IKKFKEVPLK

-75 KQSSITIAQFSPKL
+75 RQSSITIAQFSPKL
-89 ARVVISH
+89 ARVVIGY
-96 APKMTYEVKILK
+96 APKMTYEIKILK

-116 EKKPLVRH
+116 EKKPLIRH
-124 QMAPKPPKHHALKHP
+124 QMVLKPPKHHALKHTTPKP
-139 TPKPAPKSIKKEA
+139 TPKPIKKEA
-152 KEKTPIKHA
+152 KKSKETKEKTPTKHA

-179 PKKEIP
+179 P
-185 KKEILKKEILKKEIL
+185 
-200 KKEIPKKEILKKEI
+200 
-214 PKKEILKKEIPKKEI
+214 
-229 PKKEILKKEILKKEI
+229 
-244 LKKEILKKEIPK
+244 
-256 KEILK
+256 
-261 KEIPKKEILKK
+261 
-272 EIPKK
+272 
-277 EIPKKEILK
+277 
-286 KEIPKK
+286 
-292 EILKK
+292 
-297 EILKK
+297 
-302 EILKKEIPKK
+302 
-312 EILKKEIPKKEAE
+312 KKEIPKKEAE

-380 VKFLH
+380 VKFLY

-398 RDKDIYIDLVGRT
+398 RDKDIYIDLVART
-411 ELANRKSAD
+411 ELANKKGAD

>member
-14 LHFAYATTLKIINI
+14 LHFACATTLKITNI
-28 VPFGSSSVKILFNQE
+28 VPFGSSSVKVVFNQE
-43 VKKFKEVSLK
+43 IKKFKEVSLK

-75 KQSSITIAQFSPKL
+75 KQSSITIVQFSPKL

-96 APKMTYEVKILK
+96 APKMTYEIKILK

-152 KEKTPIKHA
+152 KEAKEKTPIKHA
-161 HSKHAH
+161 RSKHAH

-185 KKEILKKEILKKEIL
+185 KKE
-200 KKEIPKKEILKKEI
+200 
-214 PKKEILKKEIPKKEI
+214 
-229 PKKEILKKEILKKEI
+229 
-244 LKKEILKKEIPK
+244 
-256 KEILK
+256 
-261 KEIPKKEILKK
+261 
-272 EIPKK
+272 
-277 EIPKKEILK
+277 
-286 KEIPKK
+286 
-292 EILKK
+292 
-297 EILKK
+297 
-302 EILKKEIPKK
+302 
-312 EILKKEIPKKEAE
+312 AE
-325 NESKNQ
+325 NEGKNQ
-331 VFIAEKNDT
+331 IFIAEKNDT

-497 YGMLQSIRKN
+497 YGMLQSVRKN

>member
-28 VPFGSSSVKILFNQE
+28 VPFGSSSVKISFNQE
-43 VKKFKEVSLK
+43 IKKFKEVSLK

-75 KQSSITIAQFSPKL
+75 KQSFITIAQFSPKL

-116 EKKPLVRH
+116 EKKPLSRH
-124 QMAPKPPKHHALKHP
+124 QMVPKPPKHHALKHP

-152 KEKTPIKHA
+152 KEVKEKTPIKHA
-161 HSKHAH
+161 RSKHTH
-167 SPLNERSAKKEI
+167 SQWNERSA
-179 PKKEIP
+179 
-185 KKEILKKEILKKEIL
+185 
-200 KKEIPKKEILKKEI
+200 
-214 PKKEILKKEIPKKEI
+214 
-229 PKKEILKKEILKKEI
+229 
-244 LKKEILKKEIPK
+244 
-256 KEILK
+256 
-261 KEIPKKEILKK
+261 
-272 EIPKK
+272 
-277 EIPKKEILK
+277 
-286 KEIPKK
+286 
-292 EILKK
+292 
-297 EILKK
+297 
-302 EILKKEIPKK
+302 
-312 EILKKEIPKKEAE
+312 KKEIPKKEAE

-331 VFIAEKNDT
+331 VFIAEKNDA

-398 RDKDIYIDLVGRT
+398 RDKDIYIDLVTRT
-411 ELANRKSAD
+411 ELANKKSAD

-427 NSIPKHSTSN
+427 NSIPKRSTSN

-463 DDVNLMDYFS
+463 DNVNLMDYFS

>member
-1 MLVRLGVVACLFW
+1 M
-14 LHFAYATTLKIINI
+14 HFAYATTLKIINI
-28 VPFGSSSVKILFNQE
+28 VPFGSSSVKISFNQE
-43 VKKFKEVSLK
+43 IKKFKEVSLK

-75 KQSSITIAQFSPKL
+75 KQSFITIAQFSPKL

-116 EKKPLVRH
+116 EKRPLTRH
-124 QMAPKPPKHHALKHP
+124 QMVPKPPKNRTLKHP

-152 KEKTPIKHA
+152 KEVKEKTPTKHA
-161 HSKHAH
+161 RSKHAH
-167 SPLNERSAKKEI
+167 SQLNERSA
-179 PKKEIP
+179 
-185 KKEILKKEILKKEIL
+185 
-200 KKEIPKKEILKKEI
+200 
-214 PKKEILKKEIPKKEI
+214 
-229 PKKEILKKEILKKEI
+229 
-244 LKKEILKKEIPK
+244 
-256 KEILK
+256 
-261 KEIPKKEILKK
+261 
-272 EIPKK
+272 
-277 EIPKKEILK
+277 
-286 KEIPKK
+286 
-292 EILKK
+292 
-297 EILKK
+297 
-302 EILKKEIPKK
+302 
-312 EILKKEIPKKEAE
+312 KKEIPKKEAE

-331 VFIAEKNDT
+331 VFIAEKNDAS
-340 FIKTKRKKHKKI
+340 IKTKRKKHKKI

-427 NSIPKHSTSN
+427 NSIPKRSTSN

-463 DDVNLMDYFS
+463 DNVNLMDYFS

-484 RLIVSNKLAIDVQ
+484 RLIISNKLAIDVQ

>member
-14 LHFAYATTLKIINI
+14 LHFAYATTLKITNI

-43 VKKFKEVSLK
+43 IKKFKEVSLK

-61 EAILTIPKKHYQFS
+61 EAVLTIPKKHYQFS

-89 ARVVISH
+89 ARVVIGY
-96 APKMTYEVKILK
+96 APKMTYEIKILK

-116 EKKPLVRH
+116 EKKPLIRH
-124 QMAPKPPKHHALKHP
+124 QMALKPPKHHALKHQTPKP
-139 TPKPAPKSIKKEA
+139 TPKPIKKEAKEA
-152 KEKTPIKHA
+152 KEKTPTKHA
-161 HSKHAH
+161 YSKHAH

-179 PKKEIP
+179 PKKE
-185 KKEILKKEILKKEIL
+185 
-200 KKEIPKKEILKKEI
+200 
-214 PKKEILKKEIPKKEI
+214 
-229 PKKEILKKEILKKEI
+229 
-244 LKKEILKKEIPK
+244 
-256 KEILK
+256 
-261 KEIPKKEILKK
+261 
-272 EIPKK
+272 
-277 EIPKKEILK
+277 
-286 KEIPKK
+286 
-292 EILKK
+292 
-297 EILKK
+297 
-302 EILKKEIPKK
+302 
-312 EILKKEIPKKEAE
+312 AE
-325 NESKNQ
+325 NEGKNQ
-331 VFIAEKNDT
+331 VFIAEKNDS

-398 RDKDIYIDLVGRT
+398 RDKDIYIDLVART
-411 ELANRKSAD
+411 ELANKKSAD

-427 NSIPKHSTSN
+427 NSIPKRSTSN

-497 YGMLQSIRKN
+497 YGMLQSVRKN

>member
-28 VPFGSSSVKILFNQE
+28 VPFGSSSVKISFNQE
-43 VKKFKEVSLK
+43 IKKFKEVSLK

-116 EKKPLVRH
+116 EKKPLSRH
-124 QMAPKPPKHHALKHP
+124 QMAQKPPKHRTLKHQA
-139 TPKPAPKSIKKEA
+139 PKPAPKSIKKEA
-152 KEKTPIKHA
+152 KEKTPTKHA
-161 HSKHAH
+161 RSKHTH
-167 SPLNERSAKKEI
+167 SQWNERSA
-179 PKKEIP
+179 
-185 KKEILKKEILKKEIL
+185 
-200 KKEIPKKEILKKEI
+200 
-214 PKKEILKKEIPKKEI
+214 
-229 PKKEILKKEILKKEI
+229 
-244 LKKEILKKEIPK
+244 
-256 KEILK
+256 
-261 KEIPKKEILKK
+261 
-272 EIPKK
+272 
-277 EIPKKEILK
+277 
-286 KEIPKK
+286 
-292 EILKK
+292 
-297 EILKK
+297 
-302 EILKKEIPKK
+302 
-312 EILKKEIPKKEAE
+312 KKEIPKKEAE

-331 VFIAEKNDT
+331 VFIAEKNDA
-340 FIKTKRKKHKKI
+340 FIKTKHKKHKKI

-398 RDKDIYIDLVGRT
+398 RDKDIYIDLVART
-411 ELANRKSAD
+411 ELANKKSAD

-427 NSIPKHSTSN
+427 NSIPKRSTSN

-463 DDVNLMDYFS
+463 DNVNLMDYFS

>member
-14 LHFAYATTLKIINI
+14 LHFACATTLKIINI
-28 VPFGSSSVKILFNQE
+28 VPFGSSSVKISFNQE
-43 VKKFKEVSLK
+43 IKKFKEVSLK

-116 EKKPLVRH
+116 EKKPLTRH
-124 QMAPKPPKHHALKHP
+124 QMAPKPPKHRTLKHQTPNHALKHQ
-139 TPKPAPKSIKKEA
+139 TPKPAPKSIKKEVKEV
-152 KEKTPIKHA
+152 KEKTPTKHA
-161 HSKHAH
+161 HSKHTH
-167 SPLNERSAKKEI
+167 SQWNERSAKKEI

-185 KKEILKKEILKKEIL
+185 KKE
-200 KKEIPKKEILKKEI
+200 
-214 PKKEILKKEIPKKEI
+214 
-229 PKKEILKKEILKKEI
+229 
-244 LKKEILKKEIPK
+244 
-256 KEILK
+256 
-261 KEIPKKEILKK
+261 
-272 EIPKK
+272 
-277 EIPKKEILK
+277 
-286 KEIPKK
+286 
-292 EILKK
+292 
-297 EILKK
+297 
-302 EILKKEIPKK
+302 
-312 EILKKEIPKKEAE
+312 AE
-325 NESKNQ
+325 NEGKNQ
-331 VFIAEKNDT
+331 VFIAEKNDA
-340 FIKTKRKKHKKI
+340 FIKTKRKKHRKI

-398 RDKDIYIDLVGRT
+398 RDKDIYIDLVART

-463 DDVNLMDYFS
+463 DNVNLMDYFS

>member
-14 LHFAYATTLKIINI
+14 LHFAYATTLKITNI
-28 VPFGSSSVKILFNQE
+28 VPFGSSSVKMVFNQE

-61 EAILTIPKKHYQFS
+61 EAVLTIPKKHYQFS
-75 KQSSITIAQFSPKL
+75 KQSFITIAQFSPKL
-89 ARVVISH
+89 ARVVIGY
-96 APKMTYEVKILK
+96 APKMTYEIKILK
-108 DKLYVSIV
+108 NKLYVSIV
-116 EKKPLVRH
+116 EKKPLIRH
-124 QMAPKPPKHHALKHP
+124 QMALKPPKHHALKHTTPKP
-139 TPKPAPKSIKKEA
+139 TPKPIKKEAKKSKEA
-152 KEKTPIKHA
+152 KEKTPTKHV

-167 SPLNERSAKKEI
+167 SQLNERSA
-179 PKKEIP
+179 
-185 KKEILKKEILKKEIL
+185 
-200 KKEIPKKEILKKEI
+200 
-214 PKKEILKKEIPKKEI
+214 
-229 PKKEILKKEILKKEI
+229 
-244 LKKEILKKEIPK
+244 
-256 KEILK
+256 
-261 KEIPKKEILKK
+261 
-272 EIPKK
+272 
-277 EIPKKEILK
+277 
-286 KEIPKK
+286 
-292 EILKK
+292 
-297 EILKK
+297 
-302 EILKKEIPKK
+302 
-312 EILKKEIPKKEAE
+312 KKEIPKKEAE

-398 RDKDIYIDLVGRT
+398 RDKDIYIDLVART
-411 ELANRKSAD
+411 ELANKKSAD

-473 KSLLLNSLNTQ
+473 KSLFLNSLNTQ

-497 YGMLQSIRKN
+497 YGMLQSVRKN

>member
-89 ARVVISH
+89 VRVVISH

-116 EKKPLVRH
+116 EKKPLIRH
-124 QMAPKPPKHHALKHP
+124 QMAPKSPKHHVLKHH

-152 KEKTPIKHA
+152 KEAKEKTPIKHA
-161 HSKHAH
+161 RSKHVH
-167 SPLNERSAKKEI
+167 PPLNERSTKKEI

-185 KKEILKKEILKKEIL
+185 KKEI
-200 KKEIPKKEILKKEI
+200 
-214 PKKEILKKEIPKKEI
+214 
-229 PKKEILKKEILKKEI
+229 
-244 LKKEILKKEIPK
+244 
-256 KEILK
+256 
-261 KEIPKKEILKK
+261 
-272 EIPKK
+272 
-277 EIPKKEILK
+277 
-286 KEIPKK
+286 
-292 EILKK
+292 
-297 EILKK
+297 
-302 EILKKEIPKK
+302 
-312 EILKKEIPKKEAE
+312 PKKEAE
-325 NESKNQ
+325 NEDKNQ
-331 VFIAEKNDT
+331 VFIAEKNDAS
-340 FIKTKRKKHKKI
+340 IKTKHKKHKKI

-497 YGMLQSIRKN
+497 YGMLQSVRKN

>member
-14 LHFAYATTLKIINI
+14 LHFAYAKTLKIINI
-28 VPFGSSSVKILFNQE
+28 VPFGSSSVKISFNQE

-96 APKMTYEVKILK
+96 APKMTYEIKILK

-139 TPKPAPKSIKKEA
+139 TPKPATKPIKKEA
-152 KEKTPIKHA
+152 KEKTLIKHA
-161 HSKHAH
+161 RSKHAH
-167 SPLNERSAKKEI
+167 SQLNERSA
-179 PKKEIP
+179 
-185 KKEILKKEILKKEIL
+185 
-200 KKEIPKKEILKKEI
+200 
-214 PKKEILKKEIPKKEI
+214 
-229 PKKEILKKEILKKEI
+229 KKEILKKEILKKEI
-244 LKKEILKKEIPK
+244 LKKEILKKE
-256 KEILK
+256 
-261 KEIPKKEILKK
+261 
-272 EIPKK
+272 
-277 EIPKKEILK
+277 
-286 KEIPKK
+286 
-292 EILKK
+292 
-297 EILKK
+297 
-302 EILKKEIPKK
+302 
-312 EILKKEIPKKEAE
+312 AE

-331 VFIAEKNDT
+331 VFIAEKNDA
-340 FIKTKRKKHKKI
+340 FIITKRKKHKKI

-398 RDKDIYIDLVGRT
+398 RDKDIYIDLVART
-411 ELANRKSAD
+411 ELANKKSAD